1 MLRSDSIWGTYEDC
15 PFNPIISSGQK
26 DCLLQRAGHMQVIE
40 GMDGRW
46 YMAYLCSRPLDN
58 FSILGR
64 ETALQNVE
72 WTEDGWLRLSA
83 NDTATPEGWFDVP
96 DANENSRPK
105 IWKYDFQDGKI
116 PLDFLTLRNSFTAN
130 GISVRQNK
138 LHIQGGCSLMSK
150 YHQGFLARTQESL
163 DCDFSAVMEFEP
175 RRLNHLAGIAVYYN
189 YDNYYQ
195 LRITRD
201 EKGKKAEVCSVVN
214 QEMNCSDPVYLPE
227 EERTYRLTA
236 RIRQRDLQFYLELKD
251 NEEIPVGKILDMRN
265 ISDEHVKG
273 NGFTGSMLGV
283 GCIDVQGDGVSADFT
298 EIIYEEY

>member
-1 MLRSDSIWGTYEDC
+1 
-15 PFNPIISSGQK
+15 
-26 DCLLQRAGHMQVIE
+26 MQVIE